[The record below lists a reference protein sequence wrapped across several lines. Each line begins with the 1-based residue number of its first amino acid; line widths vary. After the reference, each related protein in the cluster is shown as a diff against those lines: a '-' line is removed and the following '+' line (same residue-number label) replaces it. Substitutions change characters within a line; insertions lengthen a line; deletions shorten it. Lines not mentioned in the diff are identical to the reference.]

1 MFIFADENPFELTTA
16 ITMCG
21 IAGIIDHHAD
31 PPLRALLHG
40 MLDRMVKRGPDGAGE
55 HLSGAL
61 AMGMRR
67 LSVIDLEGGWQP
79 LFAADK
85 QVVAFQNGEIY
96 NYRELRREL
105 ESHGCVFRTH
115 SDTESLAH
123 GYAVWGIDG
132 LLQRVDGMFALAI
145 FDQRSGELHLARDR
159 FGEKPLF
166 YAASSGRF
174 AWASNLFAVAG
185 LPWVDTG
192 IDPQALDDYLAV
204 HYVAGSRTF
213 FRGVRRL
220 LPGHR
225 MSLHI
230 ADAQPAIT
238 NYYRPRLDQ
247 RGLVGE
253 EELADALEQS
263 VRSRLVADVPV
274 GVFLSGGL
282 DSSLITAIAAKA
294 QPGIMTFSM
303 GFDSATH
310 DEAEHAQ
317 RVAEHC
323 GTRHHRFR
331 FDADSFET
339 LLPQVDSEL
348 DEPLGD
354 QAALPLFWLC
364 REARKHV
371 TVALSG
377 EGADELFGGYG
388 YYRQFLGGAGLAQ
401 RWSDHLRGR
410 PATRVFELRSFTRN
424 PSPVTPSGFPLLTD
438 AASRERLTGRTAAT
452 PDAWETDLIAW
463 LDSANDAHKR
473 AMAADIGTWLPDDL
487 LVKFDRMAMAS
498 SLEGR
503 APYLTPRLA
512 ELALRNNAPFTRM
525 SLADSKLALRRVAR
539 RWLPADIL
547 ERPKQGFVLPMQNW
561 LRSWFDKHDGATTY
575 FSNAPLPGIDTT
587 VAIELVNADLQN
599 GLKRERLLYALVM
612 LVEWRSSA
620 EHRLRQSMLRTA
632 GAQVG

>member
-1 MFIFADENPFELTTA
+1 
-16 ITMCG
+16 MCG

-31 PPLRALLHG
+31 APLRLQLDG
-40 MLDRMVKRGPDGAGE
+40 MLHWLRKRGPDGSGE
-55 HLSGAL
+55 HFDGAL

-96 NYRELRREL
+96 NYRELRHEL
-105 ESHGCVFRTH
+105 ENHDCVFRTH

-145 FDQRSGELHLARDR
+145 FDKRSGELHLARDR

-166 YAASSGRF
+166 YAASNGRF
-174 AWASNLFAVAG
+174 AWASNLLALAA
-185 LPWVDTG
+185 LPWVDTTT
-192 IDPQALDDYLAV
+192 DPQALDDYLAT
-204 HYVAGSRTF
+204 HYVAGPRTF

-225 MSLHI
+225 LSLRI
-230 ADAQPAIT
+230 AEPQPGIT
-238 NYYRPRLDQ
+238 RYYRPQLDQ
-247 RGLVGE
+247 TGLVGE

-282 DSSLITAIAAKA
+282 DSSLITAIAAQA

-303 GFDSATH
+303 GFDSAQH

-331 FDADSFET
+331 FSSDSFQT
-339 LLPQVDSEL
+339 LLPQVAAEL

-364 REARKHV
+364 REARQHV

-388 YYRQFLGGAGLAQ
+388 YYRQFLGGAGFAQ
-401 RWSDHLRGR
+401 RWADRLRGR
-410 PATRVFELRSFTRN
+410 PVARTSDLNRFVRN
-424 PSPVTPSGFPLLTD
+424 SSPVTPSGFPLLTD
-438 AASRERLTGRTAAT
+438 ASGRERLTGYVADTN
-452 PDAWETDLIAW
+452 AWETELIDW
-463 LDSANDAHKR
+463 LDTANDAHKR

-512 ELALRNNAPFTRM
+512 ELALRNNAPFSRM
-525 SLADSKLALRRVAR
+525 SLTDSKLALRRTAQ
-539 RWLPADIL
+539 RWLPRDIL
-547 ERPKQGFVLPMQNW
+547 ERPKQGFVLPMKTW
-561 LRSWFDKHDGATTY
+561 LREWFDSHGGATAY
-575 FSNAPLPGIDTT
+575 FSDAALPELDITT
-587 VAIELVNADLQN
+587 LTDLVHTDLHE

-612 LVEWRSSA
+612 LTEWYKAAMAQIADHAGFAVTSA
-620 EHRLRQSMLRTA
+620 PVMIS
-632 GAQVG
+632 

>member
-1 MFIFADENPFELTTA
+1 
-16 ITMCG
+16 MCG
-21 IAGIIDHHAD
+21 IAGIIDLHAD
-31 PPLRALLHG
+31 APLHTQLGG
-40 MLDRMVKRGPDGAGE
+40 MLDWMIKRGPDGQGE
-55 HLSGAL
+55 HFDGAL

-96 NYRELRREL
+96 NYRDLRREL
-105 ESHGCVFRTH
+105 ESHGCVFRTC
-115 SDTESLAH
+115 SDTETLAH

-145 FDQRSGELHLARDR
+145 LDKRSGELHLARDR

-166 YAASSGRF
+166 YAHTGGRF
-174 AWASNLFAVAG
+174 AWASNLIALAA
-185 LPWVDTG
+185 LPWVNTAT
-192 IDPQALDDYLAV
+192 DPQALDDYLAT
-204 HYVAGSRTF
+204 HYVAGPRTF
-213 FRGVRRL
+213 FCGVRRL

-225 MSLHI
+225 LSLQI
-230 ADAQPAIT
+230 AEPQPSISR
-238 NYYRPRLDQ
+238 YYQPQLDQ
-247 RGLVGE
+247 SGLVGD

-282 DSSLITAIAAKA
+282 DSSLITAIAARA

-303 GFDSATH
+303 GFDSIAH
-310 DEAEHAQ
+310 DEAGHAQ

-323 GTRHHRFR
+323 GTRHHRFQ

-339 LLPQVDSEL
+339 LLPQVAAQL

-401 RWSDHLRGR
+401 RWFDRLRGR
-410 PATRVFELRSFTRN
+410 RVTQVSELRRFTHN

-438 AASRERLTGRTAAT
+438 VAGRERLTGNTEAT
-452 PDAWETDLIAW
+452 MDAWESELIEW
-463 LDSANDAHKR
+463 LNRANDAHKR

-512 ELALRNNAPFTRM
+512 ELALRNNAPFARM
-525 SLADSKLALRRVAR
+525 NLTDSKLALRRVAH
-539 RWLPADIL
+539 RWLPQDIL
-547 ERPKQGFVLPMQNW
+547 ERPKQGFVLPMQGW
-561 LRSWFDKHDGATTY
+561 LRDWFDKRGSAQEY
-575 FSNAPLPGIDTT
+575 FSQAQIPALDTDA
-587 VAIELVNADLQN
+587 VIALVDEDLHD

-612 LVEWRSSA
+612 LVEWHQSARERLTKHAEQA
-620 EHRLRQSMLRTA
+620 EHS
-632 GAQVG
+632 AQVPAETTD

>member
-1 MFIFADENPFELTTA
+1 
-16 ITMCG
+16 MCG
-21 IAGIIDHHAD
+21 IAGIIDHHTD
-31 PPLRALLHG
+31 TPLRAQLHG
-40 MLDRMVKRGPDGAGE
+40 MLERMLKRGPDGQGE
-55 HLSGAL
+55 FVEGPL

-79 LFAADK
+79 LFAAAK

-96 NYRELRREL
+96 NYLELRREL
-105 ESHGCVFRTH
+105 ESRGCIFRTD

-123 GYAVWGIDG
+123 GYAEWGIDG
-132 LLQRVDGMFALAI
+132 LLQRIDGMYALAI
-145 FDQRSGELHLARDR
+145 LDKRTSELHLARDR

-174 AWASNLFAVAG
+174 AWASNLLAVAA

-192 IDPQALDDYLAV
+192 IDPQALDDYLAT
-204 HYVAGSRTF
+204 HYVAGPRTF

-220 LPGHR
+220 LPGYR
-225 MSLHI
+225 MSLRI
-230 ADAQPAIT
+230 ADPQPAIT

-253 EELADALEQS
+253 EELADALEHS

-303 GFDSATH
+303 GFDSAAH

-331 FDADSFET
+331 FDADSFES
-339 LLPQVDSEL
+339 LLPQVASEL

-377 EGADELFGGYG
+377 EGADELFAGYG
-388 YYRQFLGGAGLAQ
+388 YYRQFLDGAGLIQ
-401 RWSDHLRGR
+401 RWTDRVRGR
-410 PATRVFELRSFTRN
+410 RVTHHAELNRFVCN
-424 PSPVTPSGFPLLTD
+424 PTPVTPSGFPLLTD
-438 AASRERLTGRTAAT
+438 ADTRERLTGNPTTA
-452 PDAWETDLIAW
+452 PDAWESGLIHW
-463 LDSANDAHKR
+463 LDTANDAHKR

-512 ELALRNNAPFTRM
+512 ELALRNNAPFARM
-525 SLADSKLALRRVAR
+525 SLTDSKLALRRVAR

-547 ERPKQGFVLPMQNW
+547 ERPKQGFVLPMKAW
-561 LRSWFDKHDGATTY
+561 LRSWFEKHGGVENY
-575 FSNAPLPGIDTT
+575 FASRPLPDIDSQA
-587 VAIELVNADLQN
+587 VPKLVQSDLTE
-599 GLKRERLLYALVM
+599 GLNRERLLYALVM
-612 LVEWRSSA
+612 LAEWVAASKP
-620 EHRLRQSMLRTA
+620 RLEQASRHLAPDGIVVNQSL
-632 GAQVG
+632 Q